1 MIQPDATHFS
11 RESTSEFSVALNKP
25 ESFKLMYWPINA
37 VGATSREILAYGQAK
52 WENLAPGNWQEE
64 KLKTP
69 FQVVPI
75 LYIRSQN
82 GQDLVLSESSVI
94 EQYLAKTFGLLGDN
108 DYEEYLIKAFHSSSA
123 AIQSHFAQGV
133 TWEGIEAAKTKHFE
147 FFKSHT
153 LKIWVETHEKHLS
166 DNGNNGHYVG
176 NKLSLADIRT
186 ACAIEHFALLPE
198 APELMEIINKSEALL
213 KVRETVA
220 KDPKIATWR
229 DSELYKKLS
238 HGSIA
243 FFTNPFAFIKAP
255 SN

>member
-11 RESTSEFSVALNKP
+11 RESTRELSVALNKP

-37 VGATSREILAYGQAK
+37 VGATSREILVYGQAK
-52 WENLAPGNWQEE
+52 WENLAPGNWLEE

-75 LYIRSQN
+75 LYIKSQN
-82 GQDLVLSESSVI
+82 GQDLVLSESSII

-108 DYEEYLIKAFHSSSA
+108 DYEEYLIKAFQSSSA
-123 AIQSHFAQGV
+123 AIQSCFAQGV
-133 TWEGIEAAKTKHFE
+133 TWEGPEAKAKHLE
-147 FFKSHT
+147 YFKNNT
-153 LKIWVETHEKHLS
+153 LPLWIETHEKHLA

-186 ACAIEHFALLPE
+186 ANAIEHFAVQPE

-213 KVRETVA
+213 KVREAVA
-220 KDPKIATWR
+220 KDPKIAAWR
-229 DSELYKKLS
+229 ADELYKKLS
-238 HGSIA
+238 QGSVA
-243 FFTNPFAFIKAP
+243 FFANPFAFMPAP
-255 SN
+255 KN